1 MKNDMQLKAIIK
13 NFSIEKNISAQLIL
27 QNFMFERILERIS
40 ISKYQY
46 NFILKGGFL
55 IAAIVGLNTRA
66 TMDIDV
72 TLKGE
77 ILEEEN
83 IKLIFNEIFS
93 IPVSDNIEFK
103 LINIV
108 EIRKHD
114 NYPEYRVSLFG
125 NFKSMSVPLKLDITT
140 GDKITP
146 KEIKYEYR
154 TLLDNR
160 SIIILAYNL
169 ETILAEKLETI
180 LSRGDQ
186 TTRIRDYYDVYILW
200 KLQQQN
206 INIINLKHAL
216 EITANKRKSIDTIK
230 GYQTTMSI
238 VMSSSVMKEQWI
250 KYQKNFDYA
259 KGIEFDEIC
268 NLILEIMNEFEL

>member
-103 LINIV
+103 LKNIV

>member
-114 NYPEYRVSLFG
+114 NYPGYRVSLFG